1 MAEQTSTS
9 TSGSGRLHLILV
21 AHDRQLL
28 DVECDE
34 VTVPG
39 SEGALGILPGHTPL
53 MATLRVG
60 EVMYRQGK
68 IERWVALSEG
78 FVEVADDMVTVLTE
92 SAELPSEIDV
102 EAARKEAS
110 EAREELLTAASS
122 DWSKAQVRLEKALAR
137 ITVASRVQQEDL
149 RPR

>member
-1 MAEQTSTS
+1 MAEETI
-9 TSGSGRLHLILV
+9 GSGRLHLILV

-39 SEGALGILPGHTPL
+39 SEGTLGILPGHTPL

-68 IERWVALSEG
+68 IEHYVALSEG
-78 FVEVADDMVTVLTE
+78 FVEVADDLVTVLTE
-92 SAELPSEIDV
+92 SADLPEEIDL
-102 EAARKEAS
+102 EAARRVADEA
-110 EAREELLTAASS
+110 EEELLAAESG
-122 DWSKAQVRLEKALAR
+122 DWSKARARLELALAR
-137 ITVASRVQQEDL
+137 VNVASRVRKEDL
-149 RPR
+149 KPK

>member
-1 MAEQTSTS
+1 VADEISA
-9 TSGSGRLHLILV
+9 SGKLHLILV

-34 VTVPG
+34 VMVPG

-53 MATLRVG
+53 MATLKVG

-68 IERWVALSEG
+68 IERYVALSEG

-92 SAELPSEIDV
+92 SAALPEEIDL
-102 EAARKEAS
+102 EAARREAS
-110 EAREELLTAASS
+110 EAEKELLSAEDGEWT
-122 DWSKAQVRLEKALAR
+122 KAQARLELALAH
-137 ITVASRVQQEDL
+137 INVAGRVQREDI
-149 RPR
+149 RPH

>member
-1 MAEQTSTS
+1 MADE
-9 TSGSGRLHLILV
+9 TSGKLHLILV

-68 IERWVALSEG
+68 IEHYVALSEG
-78 FVEVADDMVTVLTE
+78 FVEVANDLVTVLTE
-92 SAELPSEIDV
+92 SAALPEEIDV
-102 EAARKEAS
+102 EAARREAT
-110 EAREELLTAASS
+110 EAEEELLAAESA
-122 DWSKAQVRLEKALAR
+122 DWSKAQARLEKAKAR
-137 ITVASRVQQEDL
+137 VTVGSRVQQEDL

>member
-1 MAEQTSTS
+1 MAEETS

-53 MATLRVG
+53 MATLKVG

-68 IERWVALSEG
+68 IEHYVALSEG
-78 FVEVADDMVTVLTE
+78 FVEVADDAVTVLTE

-102 EAARKEAS
+102 EAARKEAN
-110 EAREELLTAASS
+110 EAEEELLTAESS
-122 DWSKAQVRLEKALAR
+122 DWNKAQARLEKALAR